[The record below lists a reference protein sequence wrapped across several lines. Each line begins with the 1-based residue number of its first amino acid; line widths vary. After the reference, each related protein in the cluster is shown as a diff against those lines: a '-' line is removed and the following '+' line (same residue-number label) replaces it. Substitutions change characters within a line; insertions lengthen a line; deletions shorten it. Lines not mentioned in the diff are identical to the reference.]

1 MKVFAVGA
9 SRNIG
14 YYSSLSLLKAGHS
27 VVFQVRNPFCFDND
41 TEIQPFVASG
51 HAKLIKG
58 DAMVEEEVRNAW
70 TEANA
75 DGTAVDLVLF
85 TVGAPPIF
93 AFTKGWVIDP
103 LNLCSATILNVLSVL
118 PRDPAQQQQPR
129 LIAVTSVG
137 VTKDSHARIPFL
149 FRGIYAMLKVPHADK
164 LGMEKAVHWSAGWEW
179 RDKEPSPTL
188 LPEGWK
194 ERLGG
199 SEGWLKSAVIVRP
212 TMLTDGPEK
221 AKYKTGENLSGL
233 YSISRKDV
241 AHFIV
246 NDITQ
251 SWEKWDGK
259 AVEIGY

>member
-9 SRNIG
+9 SRNVG
-14 YYSSLSLLKAGHS
+14 YYSSLSLLKAGHT
-27 VVFQVRNPFCFDND
+27 VAFQLRNPSCFDND

-51 HAKLIKG
+51 HVKLIKG

-70 TEANA
+70 AEANA
-75 DGTAVDLVLF
+75 DGVAVDLVLVTIGPPQKF
-85 TVGAPPIF
+85 TL
-93 AFTKGWVIDP
+93 TKGWVIDP
-103 LNLCSATILNVLSVL
+103 LNLCSASILNVLSVL
-118 PRDPAQQQQPR
+118 PRDPAQQQPR
-129 LIAVTSVG
+129 VIAVTSVG
-137 VTKDSHARIPFL
+137 VTKESHAKLPFL
-149 FRGIYAMLKVPHADK
+149 FKGIYAMLAVPHADK
-164 LGMEKAVHWSAGWEW
+164 LGMEKAIYWSAGWEC
-179 RDKEPSPTL
+179 TL

-212 TMLTDGPEK
+212 TMLTDGVEK

-246 NDITQ
+246 NDISQ
-251 SWEKWDGK
+251 NWEKWDGK
-259 AVEIGY
+259 AVAIGY